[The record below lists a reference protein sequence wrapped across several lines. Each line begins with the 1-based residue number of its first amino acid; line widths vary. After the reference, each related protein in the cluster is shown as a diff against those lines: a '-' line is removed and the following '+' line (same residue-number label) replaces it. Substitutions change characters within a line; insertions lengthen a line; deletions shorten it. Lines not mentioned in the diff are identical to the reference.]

1 MTLMLSFLCPTSS
14 THRQERVDEV
24 RLDGGQ
30 HLALDDDGVGLV
42 LVGGHQAAEP
52 GPLGQLRR

>member
-1 MTLMLSFLCPTSS
+1 M
-14 THRQERVDEV
+14 DEV

-30 HLALDDDGVGLV
+30 HLALDDNGVGLV